1 MGQRPLN
8 ERTSWD
14 DGHDKVAYIADAVA
28 LAGGDGDK
36 STGALAPQVEKLL
49 ARWEVLDVE
58 RRAKRRAVG
67 KAHALVRRRDLDADT
82 TVTDLHNDTMAQV
95 KQDRAAPLFMRLFPD
110 SLSVVVRMALESEL
124 PVLRVLAHKLAE
136 EETPGALKKAHTKPL
151 AEAIE
156 KGDAAIRG
164 REEAFAA
171 AGRVTAKIA
180 SWREDVNAVLLGVEG
195 ALKQIAAER
204 KLGQAWVDTFFP
216 IEKSKKGKK
225 KQKGA
230 EAPEGTTPA

>member
-1 MGQRPLN
+1 MARRELT

-14 DGHDKVAYIADAVA
+14 DGHGAVAYLADALA
-28 LAGGDGDK
+28 LAGEDGDK
-36 STGALAPQVEKLL
+36 AVGAVAHQVEKLL
-49 ARWEVLDVE
+49 VRWEVLDVD

-67 KAHALVRRRDLDADT
+67 KAHALVRRRDLAADT

-95 KQDRAAPLFMRLFPD
+95 KQDRSAPLFIRLFPD

-136 EETPGALKKAHTKPL
+136 EETPAALKKAHTKAL

-156 KGDAAIRG
+156 RGDAAIRG
-164 REEAFAA
+164 REEAFAV
-171 AGRVTAKIA
+171 AGRVTAKIT
-180 SWREDVNAVLLGVEG
+180 SWREDVNAVVLGIEG
-195 ALKQIAAER
+195 ALKQIASER
-204 KLGQAWVDTFFP
+204 KLGQMWVETFFP

-225 KQKGA
+225 PKAA
-230 EAPEGTTPA
+230 EAPEGTKPA